1 MITLSTVFTQ
11 TMEDDKHNRITD
23 INAGLKTHYPQMI
36 NSVTHNTD
44 TALYY
49 LMTEQTQGQPDAA
62 ALSLYGSEDY
72 WYWVL
77 VSNFIDNPFEEFK
90 QGWVYTKYED
100 AVMSEAQ
107 VSALSSKKESRY
119 GSTVTLN

>member
-1 MITLSTVFTQ
+1 MITLDTIFTQ

-23 INAGLKTHYPQMI
+23 INAGLKTHYPQII
-36 NSVTHNTD
+36 NSVTHNTK

-62 ALSLYGSEDY
+62 AIALYGSENY

-90 QGWVYTKYED
+90 KGWAYTKYED
-100 AVMSEAQ
+100 SVMSEAQ
-107 VSALSSKKESRY
+107 VSALSSKKEARY
-119 GSTVTLN
+119 GTTITLN